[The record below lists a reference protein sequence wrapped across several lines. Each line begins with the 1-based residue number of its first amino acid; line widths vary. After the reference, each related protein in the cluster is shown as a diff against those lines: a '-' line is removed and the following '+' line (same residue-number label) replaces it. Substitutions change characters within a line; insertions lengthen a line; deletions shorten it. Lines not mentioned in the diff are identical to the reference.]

1 MKDLVMFIETE
12 VTPNPDTLK
21 FLPGKVLMESGT
33 ANFPNVET
41 SENSPLAQAMFA
53 LDGVN
58 GVFVGYDFVTI
69 TKATEMDWETVK
81 PLVLAA
87 LMQFF
92 ASGAPI
98 VVGSAGGELFVEEDE
113 ADSEIIEQIKT
124 LLDEKVRPA
133 VAGDGGDIIY
143 HGFKEGVVY
152 LQMQG
157 ACAGCPSST
166 ITLKHGIENL
176 LKYYV
181 PEVVDVRPV
190 EL

>member
-1 MKDLVMFIETE
+1 MFIETD

-21 FLPGKVLMESGT
+21 FLPGRTLLEEGT
-33 ANFPNVET
+33 ANF
-41 SENSPLAQAMFA
+41 SDIDAADNSPLAQALFA
-53 LDGVN
+53 IDGVN
-58 GVFVGYDFVTI
+58 GVFIGYDFVSV
-69 TKATEMDWETVK
+69 TKATEMDWTSVK
-81 PLVLAA
+81 PMVLAG

-92 ASGAPI
+92 STGAPVI
-98 VVGSAGGELFVEEDE
+98 IGEANDNIAVEENEED
-113 ADSEIIEQIKT
+113 ADIIEQIKT

-143 HGFKEGVVY
+143 RGFKEGVVY

-181 PEVVDVRPV
+181 PEVVDVQPV
-190 EL
+190 EM

>member
-1 MKDLVMFIETE
+1 MFIETE

-21 FLPGKVLMESGT
+21 FLPGQSLLESGT
-33 ANFPNVET
+33 ANFTDPD
-41 SENSPLAQAMFA
+41 SADGSPLATAMFA
-53 LDGVN
+53 IPGVT
-58 GVFVGYDFVTI
+58 GVFIGHDFVTI
-69 TKATEMDWETVK
+69 SKSTEDDWDGLK
-81 PLVLAA
+81 PNVLAG

-92 ASGAPI
+92 ASGAP
-98 VVGSAGGELFVEEDE
+98 VLNFKDETGSLAVDEDE
-113 ADSEIIEQIKT
+113 ADADIIEQIKT

-181 PEVVDVRPV
+181 PEVVDVRSV
-190 EL
+190 E

>member
-1 MKDLVMFIETE
+1 MFIETD

-21 FLPGKVLMESGT
+21 FLPGKTLLDEGS
-33 ANFPNVET
+33 ANFPDIDAA
-41 SENSPLAQAMFA
+41 ENSPLAQALFA
-53 LDGVN
+53 IDGVR
-58 GVFVGYDFVTI
+58 GVFIGYDFVSV
-69 TKATEMDWETVK
+69 TKATESDWTSLK
-81 PLVLAA
+81 PLILAG

-92 ASGAPI
+92 ASGAPVI
-98 VVGSAGGELFVEEDE
+98 SGSGAESVVVDEDAE
-113 ADSEIIEQIKT
+113 DADIIEQIKT

-133 VAGDGGDIIY
+133 VAGDGGDIVY
-143 HGFKEGVVY
+143 RGFKEGVVY

-181 PEVVDVRPV
+181 PEVTDVRPV
-190 EL
+190 EM